1 MAKPLI
7 YDKTI
12 TIRVT
17 QKQHSKYLKYCEDND
32 ITLNQLA
39 RFVLDKATSKKDD
52 IVNRIIAREIIRNNE

>member
-17 QKQHSKYLKYCEDND
+17 YKQHKKYLQYCKEND

-39 RFVLDKATSKKDD
+39 RFVLDKAVSKKDD
-52 IVNRIIAREIIRNNE
+52 IVNKIIAREIIRNNE

>member
-17 QKQHSKYLKYCEDND
+17 QKQHNKYLQYCEDND

-52 IVNRIIAREIIRNNE
+52 IVNKVIAREIIRNNE